1 MALKSQRTRVCY
13 AESGLRSDWFC
24 RQAVM
29 RSALLKKPGS
39 TRFFRLFAGESQKNM
54 KRLAVCI
61 FPYIN
66 QFNEDIN
73 IQFTEDIKCVGYLS
87 REEGLTTTARY
98 LLGEKC
104 GSV

>member
-1 MALKSQRTRVCY
+1 
-13 AESGLRSDWFC
+13 
-24 RQAVM
+24 M

-39 TRFFRLFAGESQKNM
+39 TRFFFACSLANLKKL

-73 IQFTEDIKCVGYLS
+73 TQFTENIKCVGYLS
-87 REEGLTTTARY
+87 TNRGLTTLARY